1 LRKSGVTL
9 EHFQK
14 SYSHAV
20 GIIEP
25 AVFLVFGVVSAQA
38 DDRRQQGYLNL
49 LLRRRPMIGTTCQK
63 PKIRAPHRL

>member
-1 LRKSGVTL
+1 MP

-14 SYSHAV
+14 SYSRAV

-25 AVFLVFGVVSAQA
+25 AVFLVFGVVSAQS
-38 DDRRQQGYLNL
+38 QGYLNL
-49 LLRRRPMIGTTCQK
+49 LLRRRPMIGTARQK